1 MSAPRRCRLGVTIKP
16 PREKTRSDLDAL
28 AGMASTVFARV
39 DKIRRSCPPTLNHE
53 VSILD
58 LAVFLLALMVMLL
71 AWVGNGSQCVVT
83 DGL

>member
-39 DKIRRSCPPTLNHE
+39 DKIGRACEFLYHQAKMSSSLPALGM
-53 VSILD
+53 
-58 LAVFLLALMVMLL
+58 ALLA
-71 AWVGNGSQCVVT
+71 
-83 DGL
+83 

>member
-39 DKIRRSCPPTLNHE
+39 DKIRRSCPPTLNHK
-53 VSILD
+53 VVHTRLGS
-58 LAVFLLALMVMLL
+58 FLVGTHGNAFSLGWE
-71 AWVGNGSQCVVT
+71 WVTVCSN
-83 DGL
+83 